1 MWAGLPIEDQFGRW
15 HGGGLARPTMTS
27 FGTANKGHGYD
38 YGALLLLQLGPIAI
52 RTTERAIR
60 QYVRYALYG
69 GSGLGIFVVTTND
82 INRTV
87 EANDEPMRQD
97 QMEDLSD
104 TIAARTAKAKWR
116 W

>member
-1 MWAGLPIEDQFGRW
+1 M
-15 HGGGLARPTMTS
+15 
-27 FGTANKGHGYD
+27 
-38 YGALLLLQLGPIAI
+38 ALLLGRRVGRLAHRGSVRTMAWWWAGPTNNDVVWNLGPIAI

>member
-1 MWAGLPIEDQFGRW
+1 MQRSSTRCVGIAGHLCVQHEYQHIAAISAPTPNHTDPPGSCTRTLSHCPI
-15 HGGGLARPTMTS
+15 PV
-27 FGTANKGHGYD
+27 
-38 YGALLLLQLGPIAI
+38 ALQ
-52 RTTERAIR
+52 R